1 MRGTDGG
8 VLDGQVA
15 IVTGAGQGVGRGVA
29 LAISAE
35 GAKVFQSIRRM
46 TDAEMETMWQS
57 GPMASFRFMQV
68 CFAYLREAKG
78 CVINMGSGSGIMPH
92 GAMSVTR

>member
-35 GAKVFQSIRRM
+35 GAKVAVLGRTFSKCDAVAGEIRGRGGEAIALQCDIEHRDQIGGQLSV
-46 TDAEMETMWQS
+46 DAS
-57 GPMASFRFMQV
+57 GP
-68 CFAYLREAKG
+68 E
-78 CVINMGSGSGIMPH
+78 
-92 GAMSVTR
+92 TRRSRS